1 LGCLDEGE
9 LLNDVI
15 LDFYLKY
22 LVCEKLKTEDANRC
36 HVFSS
41 FFYRNSRRELLCS
54 QKRHNRVKTWTRRL
68 DLFEKDFIFVPI
80 NELAHWYLVVICFP
94 GQVSHCSAMDSRG
107 NRKEESSAK
116 YAPSLCLPNPMS
128 LFYRQTAS
136 EQLSRWNASV
146 GNKSISGIE
155 LGTLVLVVPFV
166 LRVCV
171 CARANN
177 RYLEMEWWVK
187 KGSRQSFGKGAMKGW
202 SLQVPQQDNNT
213 DCGLYLLQYVESFI
227 TNPPQVF
234 HPAVDLSVWFP
245 QEVVKKKREKIK
257 RLIFRLHHQQSQF
270 ESGKRA
276 RPTPTTTL
284 AFSAGIM

>member
-1 LGCLDEGE
+1 MLATFPLSIQE
-9 LLNDVI
+9 
-15 LDFYLKY
+15 
-22 LVCEKLKTEDANRC
+22 
-36 HVFSS
+36 
-41 FFYRNSRRELLCS
+41 
-54 QKRHNRVKTWTRRL
+54 KRHNRVKTWTRRL

-146 GNKSISGIE
+146 GEMDSEFSFVSDDDMKEGNRHN
-155 LGTLVLVVPFV
+155 GTSNGNAFSFASVAYKQPCILIMDSLTCSAKPAVVKVLQE
-166 LRVCV
+166 
-171 CARANN
+171 
-177 RYLEMEWWVK
+177 YLEMEWWVK

-257 RLIFRLHHQQSQF
+257 RLIFRLHHQQL
-270 ESGKRA
+270 GN
-276 RPTPTTTL
+276 
-284 AFSAGIM
+284 